1 MGLLLASV
9 MGCRV
14 VFLSRQV
21 AEQFIMTTMEQTLT
35 NRTIAVPE
43 TRQLDVLSGLL
54 ERRGA
59 TVLRCPLV
67 GIHNAPN
74 PAPVLQWL
82 AAFDECD
89 DMIFLTGEG
98 LRRLLSCIREH
109 APEREAEFV
118 ENLGRARKVV
128 RGPKPN
134 KALKEIGL
142 SAEITAVAPTT
153 EGVIET
159 LKNLGGMKGRT
170 VGVQLYGTFENPPLM
185 EFLAAAGAIAKPVF
199 PYIYADEA
207 ESEAVQSLNEKL
219 MAGQLDG
226 ITFTSQPQIRRMLTV
241 AKKAGQQEAL
251 VAALNNT
258 TVAAVGPI
266 MAAALRE
273 RGVDVHVE
281 PTGSFFMK
289 PLVRALEQRFAK

>member
-1 MGLLLASV
+1 ML
-9 MGCRV
+9 
-14 VFLSRQV
+14 
-21 AEQFIMTTMEQTLT
+21 TMEQTLK

-59 TVLRCPLV
+59 NVLRCPLV

-74 PAPVLQWL
+74 PAPVLDWIEQL
-82 AAFDECD
+82 GSCD

-98 LRRLLSCIREH
+98 LRRLLSCLREH
-109 APEREAEFV
+109 APDREAEFTK
-118 ENLGRARKVV
+118 NLAATRKIV

-142 SAEITAVAPTT
+142 SAEITASAPTT
-153 EGVIET
+153 DGVIDT
-159 LKNLGGMKGRT
+159 LKSLGDLKGRT
-170 VGVQLYGTFENPPLM
+170 VGVQLYGTFDNPPLM
-185 EFLAAAGAIAKPVF
+185 EYLAEAGAIAKPVY
-199 PYIYADEA
+199 PYVYADEA
-207 ESEAVQSLNEKL
+207 ESTAVEALIEKII
-219 MAGQLDG
+219 AGELDA
-226 ITFTSQPQIRRMLTV
+226 ITFTSQPQIRRLLTL
-241 AKKAGQQEAL
+241 AKKMGLHDEL
-251 VAALNNT
+251 VAALNNS

-266 MAAALRE
+266 MAAALIE

-289 PLVRALEQRFAK
+289 PLVRALEQRFA